1 MKDKEKIQKIMI
13 ISIICISIIIISLIA
28 YSLNTSNSSQD
39 IESDEIQ
46 ESTSEFESASTEIG
60 KSIEEAE
67 EEYETA
73 SVSTD
78 EENST
83 NNTANNTSTNSS
95 SNNVASN
102 TTKSEDEETAENED
116 EDTSSE
122 EEVEETEGEVEESET
137 EESTNELEEKLKTLE
152 DKTKDLEKQVNDWKT
167 DYYKVF
173 ADMENTKKRLEKEHN
188 NQLKYMLQSFIEDLL
203 PVLDNFERSLNV
215 SDPSEEVS
223 NFLKGNQMI
232 YNQLME
238 ILKKHG
244 VEVIEAEGKPFDP
257 NFHQAVMMVN
267 DENYESGVVVEELQK
282 GYKLKDRV
290 IRATLVKVNE

>member
-28 YSLNTSNSSQD
+28 YSLNASNSNQD

-102 TTKSEDEETAENED
+102 TTKSEDEETTENED

-122 EEVEETEGEVEESET
+122 EEVEETVFEAPIKGEIIREFAIDSLVYSDTLKEWITHTGIDIQADKTSVVSAAAAGIVYAIKDDPRYGLTVIVNHSNDYQTIYSNLLTAEFVVEGEEITLGQTIGTVGNSAAFEISDDYHLHF
-137 EESTNELEEKLKTLE
+137 ELLQDGEYLDPTI
-152 DKTKDLEKQVNDWKT
+152 
-167 DYYKVF
+167 
-173 ADMENTKKRLEKEHN
+173 
-188 NQLKYMLQSFIEDLL
+188 YM
-203 PVLDNFERSLNV
+203 NFE
-215 SDPSEEVS
+215 
-223 NFLKGNQMI
+223 
-232 YNQLME
+232 
-238 ILKKHG
+238 
-244 VEVIEAEGKPFDP
+244 
-257 NFHQAVMMVN
+257 
-267 DENYESGVVVEELQK
+267 
-282 GYKLKDRV
+282 
-290 IRATLVKVNE
+290 